1 MLVLATNNKREKVLF
16 RPVSPH
22 HVPYFLLKST
32 VHKEGPE
39 NRFSPILANAIW
51 DQHFRF
57 SRPQRDGRIG
67 GNFETRMIRI
77 PRKRV
82 CQFSIVRHLSRTEIG
97 SALQHCGLW
106 EVNHSFRCHVVNIGS
121 IYKQ

>member
-1 MLVLATNNKREKVLF
+1 MYTDHAGPVQHWSLWEKNVFFAAIFEILVLATNNKREKVLF
-16 RPVSPH
+16 GPVSPH
-22 HVPYFLLKST
+22 HAPNFLLRST
-32 VHKEGPE
+32 VHKEEPE

-77 PRKRV
+77 N
-82 CQFSIVRHLSRTEIG
+82 HLP
-97 SALQHCGLW
+97 
-106 EVNHSFRCHVVNIGS
+106 N
-121 IYKQ
+121 